1 MTPPTPPWICPSI
14 LAADFARL
22 GEEVSDVLAA
32 GADTIHFDVMDN
44 HYVPNLSV
52 GPLVLSAL
60 RKAGIDACIDVHL
73 MVKPVDRLVED
84 FLAAGAD
91 FITVHPESSEHLH
104 RTLSMIRDGGARAGL
119 VFNLATPLQAL
130 EPVIDVVDLVL
141 IMSVNPGFGGQAFIP
156 SSLEKLRQAR
166 GMIDACGRD
175 IRLQIDGGIKIDNIG
190 AAAAAG
196 AAERGGGQEG
206 TPRRRPGQS
215 SRASEWSRTQRWNC
229 PTMRTRRSLSFIPAL
244 R

>member
-1 MTPPTPPWICPSI
+1 MNLPAPPWICPSI
-14 LAADFARL
+14 LAANFACL
-22 GEEVSDVLAA
+22 GDEVADVLAA

-60 RKAGIDACIDVHL
+60 RKDGIDACIDVHL

-91 FITVHPESSEHLH
+91 FITVHPESTEHLH
-104 RTLSMIRDGGARAGL
+104 RTLSMIHEGGARAGL
-119 VFNLATPLQAL
+119 VFNPATPISVLDG
-130 EPVIDVVDLVL
+130 VIDMLDLVL

-166 GMIDACGRD
+166 QMIDASGRD

-196 AAERGGGQEG
+196 ADAFVAG
-206 TPRRRPGQS
+206 TAIFGADNYAATIS
-215 SRASEWSRTQRWNC
+215 A
-229 PTMRTRRSLSFIPAL
+229 MRDEIADA
-244 R
+244 

>member
-32 GADTIHFDVMDN
+32 GADTIPFDAMDN
-44 HYVPNLSV
+44 HHGPTLSV

-84 FLAAGAD
+84 FLAAGA
-91 FITVHPESSEHLH
+91 
-104 RTLSMIRDGGARAGL
+104 
-119 VFNLATPLQAL
+119 
-130 EPVIDVVDLVL
+130 
-141 IMSVNPGFGGQAFIP
+141 AFIP

-196 AAERGGGQEG
+196 ADAFVAG
-206 TPRRRPGQS
+206 TAIFGADNYAATIS
-215 SRASEWSRTQRWNC
+215 A
-229 PTMRTRRSLSFIPAL
+229 MRNEIADA
-244 R
+244 